1 MPYWRCLKMIRYSDY
16 DGFQDDVV
24 MRDGRV
30 VPFDRDAAR
39 EMAHHAHVL
48 ASDMPEQ
55 AVPVS
60 VAERPV
66 STAA

>member
-1 MPYWRCLKMIRYSDY
+1 MIRYSDY
-16 DGFQDDVV
+16 NGPQDDVAL
-24 MRDGRV
+24 RDGHV

-55 AVPVS
+55 NASANASEQP
-60 VAERPV
+60 
-66 STAA
+66 AAAAA